1 MIVRKRKFKEL
12 KGGLEFARIAL
23 PTLGA
28 FGPFEYQHLGRAD
41 LGAVLPSCGEMRTPC
56 KRREPRAARM
66 AQISHSASTK
76 PACAPRRP
84 EINQRISFS
93 AAFSGLSTRTR
104 GPPPRA

>member
-66 AQISHSASTK
+66 AQISHSASSK
-76 PACAPRRP
+76 PACARRRR
-84 EINQRISFS
+84 EIKPKNILLR
-93 AAFSGLSTRTR
+93 GLLW
-104 GPPPRA
+104 PFYPD